1 MAFQI
6 RLETKQSD
14 QTRLMFC
21 TTGILLRRL
30 EGDPDLGDVTHVIVD
45 EVHERSE
52 ESDFLLMILRDTLKI
67 RPDLKIILMSA
78 TLNADLF
85 SGYFRGTPVLDIPG
99 RTFPVEQIFLED
111 ILEEVPYSLDEN
123 RPYAKRQEKNQGG
136 YGGLAKEVFKGDC
149 RDAYL
154 DNVDAD
160 LLLRGEGVRAAKDK
174 QWDEHCDTKQL
185 ALRYSDCSEP
195 TARTLSL
202 MDWNKI
208 NYDLVEAV
216 LSFIGE

>member
-1 MAFQI
+1 M
-6 RLETKQSD
+6 
-14 QTRLMFC
+14 
-21 TTGILLRRL
+21 
-30 EGDPDLGDVTHVIVD
+30 
-45 EVHERSE
+45 
-52 ESDFLLMILRDTLKI
+52 
-67 RPDLKIILMSA
+67 
-78 TLNADLF
+78 
-85 SGYFRGTPVLDIPG
+85 
-99 RTFPVEQIFLED
+99 
-111 ILEEVPYSLDEN
+111 
-123 RPYAKRQEKNQGG
+123 
-136 YGGLAKEVFKGDC
+136 AKEVFKGDC